1 LRGLYEPQKG
11 VRLNVDQQ
19 AYEDLSIISNHV
31 TLFPQE
37 PEIFESTIAYN
48 INLGLPSEQS
58 ELERICKIV
67 QFEEVV
73 RQLPDELDTDIKER
87 GVNLSGGQKQR
98 LALARGVLAA
108 KDSDIV
114 LLDEPTSSVDPKT
127 ELIIYK
133 RLFEEFNNKVVISSL
148 HRLHLLRLFDYV
160 YVMDQGRVVD
170 EGSFEELLKH
180 SPAFQELWN
189 HQKEMQVH
197 M

>member
-1 LRGLYEPQKG
+1 LR
-11 VRLNVDQQ
+11 
-19 AYEDLSIISNHV
+19 
-31 TLFPQE
+31 TT
-37 PEIFESTIAYN
+37 STWGC
-48 INLGLPSEQS
+48 LRSKS